1 MSGSLRYLTK
11 EGFRNVWVN
20 RLMSIASVCVLM
32 SCLILTGIAFML
44 YVNVQSLLDV
54 VDDQNVI
61 VVFVDSNL
69 TPLEIEEIGN
79 KIDAI
84 DNIGTIVYRSAEEN
98 TADFYE
104 EYKNELFVDYFNSED
119 GNIVPASFELHLS
132 DMELFDE
139 TLNEIKSLENIQN
152 VRESKDLSKVL
163 VAIRQFTTY
172 FSLGAVVMLLLISLF
187 IISNT
192 VRITMHSRRLE
203 ISIMK
208 NVGATNSFIRW
219 PFMVEGM
226 ILGSFSGLVS
236 LGIVYGLYELVST
249 LSASFIGS
257 FGSLQLVPFSRY
269 WYWILI
275 GFEVIGIFTG
285 GLGSAI
291 SIKKYLKEKDYD
303 ETHEETI

>member
-1 MSGSLRYLTK
+1 MSGSIRYLTK

-32 SCLILTGIAFML
+32 SCLILTGISFL
-44 YVNVQSLLDV
+44 LFVNVQSLLDS
-54 VDDQNVI
+54 VDAQNVI

-69 TPLEIEEIGN
+69 TPGEIESIGN
-79 KIDAI
+79 QIDAI
-84 DNIGTIVYRSAEEN
+84 DNIEDIKFHTAEEN

-104 EYKNELFVDYFNSED
+104 KYKNDLFVDYLDSED
-119 GNIVPASFELHLS
+119 DSIVPASFELHLS
-132 DMELFDE
+132 NMELFDK
-139 TLNEIKSLENIQN
+139 TLEQVKAIENIQN
-152 VRESKDLSKVL
+152 TRESKELSMLL
-163 VAIRQFTTY
+163 VAVRRFTTY
-172 FSLGAVVMLLLISLF
+172 FSLGAVAMLLLISLF

-192 VRITMHSRRLE
+192 VKITMHSRRLE

-226 ILGSFSGLVS
+226 VLGSFSGLVS

-257 FGSLQLVPFSRY
+257 FGTLKLVPFSEY

-303 ETHEETI
+303 KAQEE